1 MKSAYRKDIL
11 QTIKKGRKRFVALMI
26 ITVLG
31 VTMFSSLQAAC
42 GDLRKSADRFFDQQH
57 LYDLSVVST
66 LGLTQEDVDALEKL
80 EEVEVAE
87 GIYSETVQA
96 HVGGKNLSIQL
107 QTLSEEGMNEPY
119 ILEGHLP
126 EKADEAVVPQKFLDD
141 SGAELGD
148 RFAIE
153 ETLEEGDK
161 DTDPEEPTF
170 ANTEFTICGI
180 IVDVSDVDNPAGA
193 TSFRSG
199 TTKNTTVYILPE
211 AADYDIYT
219 GIYITLKDAEEM
231 FCYGTEYE
239 DYVACVKEKIE
250 DEIKAQREKAR
261 YNEVIGEAYE
271 ELADAEKEVMEEL
284 TDARQA
290 LLDGEQELREKLSDA
305 EKELRDGEQEIEDG
319 WKQLKEGEAELSR
332 QAKEAEVAFE
342 DARKQ
347 LAAGKTEL
355 EENRTAL
362 LQALA
367 QIEDGERKIQAGRD
381 ELAAQED
388 LVYAQIETGEKQLE
402 EAMAQAQES
411 ADSANAQAE
420 QFAILFGERWPE
432 NEWNAAKESLRG
444 TLVYLMWQAENLD
457 EETVEKLASEA
468 AESDQALGM
477 LTVSVYVAAESRI
490 AEIDM
495 EINELQN
502 SSSETVL
509 EGEDESGGEA
519 GSQIAALEE
528 EKEQLKTA
536 ESAVPQLA
544 VGAASGEA
552 MVQVLGEKQ
561 QALKE
566 QRAQADAEFAAAR
579 QSLDASASELSQNR
593 AQVEDGLLQIENG
606 IQTLKDSEAE
616 LNRQE
621 ESANVQ
627 IADGRAEIEAN
638 RKKLEDAAK
647 VIADGW
653 QEYEDGKQEGEKE
666 ISDGWEEYED
676 GKQEADEKLAD
687 ARAEIEE
694 IDMATWYAE
703 DRSSLSGYANI
714 RSDADSIDAIGTVF
728 PIVFFIVAILISL
741 TTITRMVEEDR
752 GLIGTYKALGF
763 TNAETR
769 KKYIIYALS
778 ESLAGS
784 LIGTIFAFVVLPE
797 IIFIIFRVMYLL
809 PWYDLHFIPVQGLLG
824 PCIFILGIVTAT
836 ALSCRKELNR
846 VPAVLMRPKAPRAGS
861 RVLLERMKPVWN
873 RLSFLNKV
881 TARNLFRYKKRLL
894 MTIFGIAGCM
904 ALLLFGFA
912 IKDSVTDLMPRQ
924 YEQTFNYDLMVV
936 SNTEDHLE
944 ILADLD
950 KDQNIADYLDVE
962 ITSAD
967 LQIADGEKASVQ
979 LIIVP
984 QGKNLSE
991 YIHMKDLDGNELT
1004 LQDGDVYI
1012 TQNAGS
1018 VLGFENGDQ
1027 ITMQLLD
1034 LQEAEI
1040 PVTELVQNYLGNYV
1054 YMTSA
1059 TFEEY
1064 YDAYEAN
1071 GVLLHFSNQCRDQV
1085 SWADDFSERDGVL
1098 SCVSTQELKDQFSTA
1113 FVLINMIVY
1122 VVIIMSAALAFVVL
1136 FTLSTTNISERE
1148 RELATIKVLGF
1159 FDNEVH
1165 LYVNKETLILTLIGI
1180 VLGVPLGTAFAQ
1192 TLTVILNLP
1201 SIYLAVSLHPV
1212 SYLIAA
1218 GLSFGFA
1225 LIVNLIMNRSVNAID
1240 PVEALKSIE

>member
-31 VTMFSSLQAAC
+31 VTMFSGLQAAC

-126 EKADEAVVPQKFLDD
+126 EKADEAVVTQKFLDD

-153 ETLEEGDK
+153 ETLEEGDE
-161 DTDPEEPTF
+161 DTDPEETTF

-199 TTKNTTVYILPE
+199 TTKNMTVYILPE

-261 YNEVIGEAYE
+261 YNEVTGEAYE

-284 TDARQA
+284 ADARQA
-290 LLDGEQELREKLSDA
+290 LLDGEQELREKLADA
-305 EKELRDGEQEIEDG
+305 EKELRDGEQEIVDG

-402 EAMAQAQES
+402 EAMTQAQES

-444 TLVYLMWQAENLD
+444 TLVYLMRQAENLD

-468 AESDQALGM
+468 AESDQALGT

-509 EGEDESGGEA
+509 EGEDESEGEA

-552 MVQVLGEKQ
+552 MVQVLREKQ

-687 ARAEIEE
+687 ARAEIKE
-694 IDMATWYAE
+694 IDMATWYVE

-778 ESLAGS
+778 ASLAGS
-784 LIGTIFAFVVLPE
+784 LIGTLFAFVVLPE

-984 QGKNLSE
+984 EGKDLSE

-1064 YDAYEAN
+1064 YDVYEAN
-1071 GVLLHFSNQCRDQV
+1071 GALLHFSDQCREQV
-1085 SWADDFSERDGVL
+1085 SWADEFSERDGVL